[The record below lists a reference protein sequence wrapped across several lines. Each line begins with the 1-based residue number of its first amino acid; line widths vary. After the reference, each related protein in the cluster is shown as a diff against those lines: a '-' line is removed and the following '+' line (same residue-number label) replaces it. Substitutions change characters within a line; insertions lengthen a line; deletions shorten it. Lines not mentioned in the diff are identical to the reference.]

1 MKLILKDI
9 PRLDSLYVGGEP
21 DEMYDKRR
29 MSIENDS
36 YVIQGDEEDI
46 TSIENW
52 QKYGPFI
59 CTDYLQYVSYV
70 QSNCPIWSSLSNDEK
85 DYLISAYIKAGDITK
100 EEDTSNKIAYL
111 TGDKGLSMTDAQGV
125 LLDAWSDYH
134 IKERA
139 SCKARSECKEVS
151 YIIGKYLSIS
161 DASDFVKTIQNL
173 IYLFSTQGIRGVN
186 EGDTAEGIF
195 DFIES
200 THGSVYDTAG
210 LREMGYTMING
221 DPDMDNFIDEL
232 MDVLRNGNYEG

>member
-1 MKLILKDI
+1 MKNFYK
-9 PRLDSLYVGGEP
+9 E
-21 DEMYDKRR
+21 
-29 MSIENDS
+29 EN
-36 YVIQGDEEDI
+36 
-46 TSIENW
+46 TSIPEVVYTDSQPPTNSDGNDYTLINSLLEW
-52 QKYGPFI
+52 RDYGERL
-59 CTDYLQYVSYV
+59 CSDYLQYVSYV
-70 QSNCPIWSSLSNDEK
+70 QANCPIWSSLSNDEK

-100 EEDTSNKIAYL
+100 EQDASNKIMYL
-111 TGDKGLSMTDAQGV
+111 TVEQGLSMTDAQGV
-125 LLDAWSDYH
+125 LLDAWSYYH

-200 THGSVYDTAG
+200 TPGSVYDTAG

-221 DPDMDNFIDEL
+221 DPDMENFISEL
-232 MDVLRNGNYEG
+232 MDVLRNGNYKG